1 MTVPIIGYHLFTQ
14 TVHIAENPIF
24 QERAMDT
31 PIRPFTPQPF
41 MPPPANLAPQDRVL
55 MEKAKALEAS
65 FLAEMLGHAGL
76 GAAPEGF
83 SGGIGE
89 EQFSSFLRAEQAKGI
104 VEKGGIGLAEQI
116 FNSLQKRA
124 AHAG

>member
-1 MTVPIIGYHLFTQ
+1 
-14 TVHIAENPIF
+14 
-24 QERAMDT
+24 MDT
-31 PIRPFTPQPF
+31 PIRPLTPQSTL
-41 MPPPANLAPQDRVL
+41 PPPASLAPQDRAL

-89 EQFSSFLRAEQAKGI
+89 EQFSSFLRAEQAKAM

-116 FNSLQKRA
+116 FNSLKERA